1 MVATLATVL
10 LVAFYTPYP
19 NAWMKW
25 AVPIAIVIAVL
36 LLAAPQFMHA

>member
-1 MVATLATVL
+1 ML
-10 LVAFYTPYP
+10 LIAFYTPYP